1 MITFAD
7 TLASITDDQAPL
19 TIPVG
24 VTNEDTLKVL
34 DLAKAP
40 HILYAGAT
48 GSGKSVGLNAGIATL
63 MKRND
68 PTNLRFTMVDPKRVE
83 LADYRA
89 SAFVDAV
96 ITDMDEAAEALEE
109 VLKLMERRYREFETA
124 GVKNISSYNDR
135 FPNKPM
141 AYHVLVVDELADLMD
156 THSDTVFPILVRL
169 GQLARAAGIHMMLA
183 TQRPAADTTPKKLVS
198 NIPTRIGFMT
208 QSAVESR
215 IILGSKGAEDLK
227 GNGDLLAQ
235 LPGTKG
241 LVRAQG
247 PFISEDEIKEIV
259 AENERTIV
267 EVEAPEVP
275 EAAKPAVTSDA
286 PSQAMPA
293 APSAPAAP
301 ADTDTAEIVSQV
313 IAQVTAQLEASA
325 QAKVDAAEAERDEA
339 KRKRDELAD
348 EVMAM
353 QVKLKTTEAATAKR
367 VDEVRSETRK
377 SLEAVRTADEKRVN
391 DRLSDADDAVR
402 RATAKMRKAQ
412 GVAGRFVP
420 WTLIGGAIASLLVAG
435 LISVGASALAIA
447 APFVVGTI
455 VALSLTNVATTE
467 QERIDKETDNGEHL
481 RSGAAKS
488 GRGTAGRHASA
499 RRADSGGSR

>member
-1 MITFAD
+1 MITFSD

-141 AYHVLVVDELADLMD
+141 SYHVLVVDELADLMD

-267 EVEAPEVP
+267 SIPEPEMP
-275 EAAKPAVTSDA
+275 EAAKSTVTSA
-286 PSQAMPA
+286 KPA
-293 APSAPAAP
+293 TPAAP
-301 ADTDTAEIVSQV
+301 ADVDAAEIVSQV
-313 IAQVTAQLEASA
+313 IAQVTAQMEASA

-353 QVKLKTTEAATAKR
+353 QVKLKTTEAAMAKR
-367 VDEVRSETRK
+367 VDEVRAETRK
-377 SLEAVRTADEKRVN
+377 SLEAVRAADEKRVN
-391 DRLSDADDAVR
+391 DRLADADDAVR

-488 GRGTAGRHASA
+488 GRGTAGRHTSA

>member
-1 MITFAD
+1 MITFTD

-68 PTNLRFTMVDPKRVE
+68 PSNLRFTMIDPKRVE

-109 VLKLMERRYREFETA
+109 VLKLMERRYREFEHA
-124 GVKNISSYNDR
+124 GVKNISSYNESADQ
-135 FPNKPM
+135 PM

-259 AENERTIV
+259 AEHERTIV
-267 EVEAPEVP
+267 EVEAPEMP
-275 EAAKPAVTSDA
+275 EAAKSTVTSDA
-286 PSQAMPA
+286 PARAMPA
-293 APSAPAAP
+293 APAMP
-301 ADTDTAEIVSQV
+301 DTAEIVSQV
-313 IAQVTAQLEASA
+313 IAQVTAQMEASA

-353 QVKLKTTEAATAKR
+353 QVKLKTTEAAMAKR
-367 VDEVRSETRK
+367 VDEVRTETRK
-377 SLEAVRTADEKRVN
+377 SLEAVRAADEKRVN

-481 RSGAAKS
+481 RSGAAKP
-488 GRGTAGRHASA
+488 GRGTARGHTSA

>member
-1 MITFAD
+1 MITFSD

-247 PFISEDEIKEIV
+247 PFVSEDEIKEIV

-267 EVEAPEVP
+267 SIPEPEMP
-275 EAAKPAVTSDA
+275 EAEKSTVTSAKPAT
-286 PSQAMPA
+286 PA
-293 APSAPAAP
+293 APAAP
-301 ADTDTAEIVSQV
+301 AGTDTAEIVSQV

-348 EVMAM
+348 EVMSM
-353 QVKLKTTEAATAKR
+353 QVKLKTTEAAMAKR
-367 VDEVRSETRK
+367 VDEVRVETRK
-377 SLEAVRTADEKRVN
+377 SLEAVRAADEKRVN
-391 DRLSDADDAVR
+391 DRLADADDAVR

>member
-48 GSGKSVGLNAGIATL
+48 SSGKSVGLNAGIATL

-109 VLKLMERRYREFETA
+109 VLKLMERRYRELETA

-227 GNGDLLAQ
+227 GNGDLLAR

-259 AENERTIV
+259 AEHERTIV
-267 EVEAPEVP
+267 EIEAPEMP
-275 EAAKPAVTSDA
+275 EAAKPAT
-286 PSQAMPA
+286 PA
-293 APSAPAAP
+293 APAAP

-313 IAQVTAQLEASA
+313 IAQVTAQMEASA

-367 VDEVRSETRK
+367 VDEVRTEARK
-377 SLEAVRTADEKRVN
+377 SLEDLRAADEKRV
-391 DRLSDADDAVR
+391 DARLADADDAVR

-435 LISVGASALAIA
+435 LLSVGASALAIA

-481 RSGAAKS
+481 RP
-488 GRGTAGRHASA
+488 RTAGAGGGNARRHTTTG
-499 RRADSGGSR
+499 RADSGGSR

>member
-68 PTNLRFTMVDPKRVE
+68 PSNLRFTMIDPKRVE
-83 LADYRA
+83 LADYRR

-109 VLKLMERRYREFETA
+109 VLKLMERRYRELEDA
-124 GVKNISSYNDR
+124 GVKNISSYNESADQ
-135 FPNKPM
+135 PM

-259 AENERTIV
+259 AEHERTIV
-267 EVEAPEVP
+267 EIEAPEVP
-275 EAAKPAVTSDA
+275 EAAKPAA
-286 PSQAMPA
+286 PA
-293 APSAPAAP
+293 APAAP

-367 VDEVRSETRK
+367 VDEVRTEARK
-377 SLEAVRTADEKRVN
+377 SLEDLRAADEKRV
-391 DRLSDADDAVR
+391 DARLADADDAVR

-435 LISVGASALAIA
+435 LLSVGASALAIA
-447 APFVVGTI
+447 APFVAGTI

-481 RSGAAKS
+481 RP
-488 GRGTAGRHASA
+488 RTAGAGGGNA
-499 RRADSGGSR
+499 RRHTTTGRTATRRA

>member
-68 PTNLRFTMVDPKRVE
+68 PSNLRFTMIDPKRVE
-83 LADYRA
+83 LADYRR

-109 VLKLMERRYREFETA
+109 VLKLMERRYRELEDA
-124 GVKNISSYNDR
+124 GVKNISSYNESADQ
-135 FPNKPM
+135 PM

-169 GQLARAAGIHMMLA
+169 GQLARAAGVHMMLA

-259 AENERTIV
+259 AEHERTIV
-267 EVEAPEVP
+267 EIEAPEVP
-275 EAAKPAVTSDA
+275 EAAKPAA
-286 PSQAMPA
+286 PAAKPA
-293 APSAPAAP
+293 APAAPAAP

-313 IAQVTAQLEASA
+313 IAQVTAQMEASA

-348 EVMAM
+348 ELMAM
-353 QVKLKTTEAATAKR
+353 QVQLKTAEAATAKR
-367 VDEVRSETRK
+367 VDEVRTEARK
-377 SLEAVRTADEKRVN
+377 SLEDLRAADEKRV
-391 DRLSDADDAVR
+391 DARLADADDAVR

-435 LISVGASALAIA
+435 LLSVGASALAIA
-447 APFVVGTI
+447 APFVAGTI

-481 RSGAAKS
+481 RP
-488 GRGTAGRHASA
+488 RTAGAGGGNA
-499 RRADSGGSR
+499 RRHTTTGRTATRRA

>member
-1 MITFAD
+1 MITFSD

-267 EVEAPEVP
+267 SIPEPEMP
-275 EAAKPAVTSDA
+275 EAAKSTVTSDA
-286 PSQAMPA
+286 PPQAMPA
-293 APSAPAAP
+293 APAG
-301 ADTDTAEIVSQV
+301 TDTAEIVSQV
-313 IAQVTAQLEASA
+313 IAQVTAQMEASA

-353 QVKLKTTEAATAKR
+353 QVKLKTTEAAMAKR
-367 VDEVRSETRK
+367 VDEVRTETRK
-377 SLEAVRTADEKRVN
+377 SLEAARAADEKRVN

-435 LISVGASALAIA
+435 LLSVGASALAIA

-481 RSGAAKS
+481 RPGAAKS

-499 RRADSGGSR
+499 RRTDSGGSR

>member
-68 PTNLRFTMVDPKRVE
+68 PSNLRFTMIDPKRVE
-83 LADYRA
+83 LADYRR

-109 VLKLMERRYREFETA
+109 VLKLMERRYRELEDA
-124 GVKNISSYNDR
+124 GVKNISSYNESADQ
-135 FPNKPM
+135 PM

-259 AENERTIV
+259 AEHERTIV
-267 EVEAPEVP
+267 EIPAPETPEP
-275 EAAKPAVTSDA
+275 EAEQTVITDPTPTQA
-286 PSQAMPA
+286 PV
-293 APSAPAAP
+293 SAPAAP
-301 ADTDTAEIVSQV
+301 AVDTAAIVAEV
-313 IAQVTAQLEASA
+313 IAQVTAQMEASA

-348 EVMAM
+348 ELMAM
-353 QVKLKTTEAATAKR
+353 QVQLKTAEAATAKK
-367 VDEVRSETRK
+367 VDEARTEARK
-377 SLEAVRTADEKRVN
+377 SVDVMREA
-391 DRLSDADDAVR
+391 DRAKIAEHEARVR

-435 LISVGASALAIA
+435 LLSVGASALAIA
-447 APFVVGTI
+447 APFVAGTI

-481 RSGAAKS
+481 RP
-488 GRGTAGRHASA
+488 RTAGAGGGNA
-499 RRADSGGSR
+499 RRHTTTGRTATRRA

>member
-68 PTNLRFTMVDPKRVE
+68 PSNLRFTMIDPKRVE
-83 LADYRA
+83 LADYRR

-109 VLKLMERRYREFETA
+109 VLKLMERRYRELEDA
-124 GVKNISSYNDR
+124 GVKNISSYNESADQ
-135 FPNKPM
+135 PM

-259 AENERTIV
+259 AEHERTIV
-267 EVEAPEVP
+267 EIEAPEVP
-275 EAAKPAVTSDA
+275 EAAKPAA
-286 PSQAMPA
+286 PAAKPA

-367 VDEVRSETRK
+367 VDEVRTEARK
-377 SLEAVRTADEKRVN
+377 SLEDLRAADEKRV
-391 DRLSDADDAVR
+391 DARLADADDAVR

-435 LISVGASALAIA
+435 LLSVGASALAIA
-447 APFVVGTI
+447 APFVAGTI

-481 RSGAAKS
+481 RP
-488 GRGTAGRHASA
+488 RTAGAGGGNA
-499 RRADSGGSR
+499 RRHTTTGRTATRRA

>member
-1 MITFAD
+1 MITFSD

-68 PTNLRFTMVDPKRVE
+68 PSNLRFTMVDPKRVE

-259 AENERTIV
+259 AEHERTIV
-267 EVEAPEVP
+267 EVEAPEMP
-275 EAAKPAVTSDA
+275 EAAKSTVTSDA

-293 APSAPAAP
+293 VP
-301 ADTDTAEIVSQV
+301 ADVDTAEIVSQV
-313 IAQVTAQLEASA
+313 IAQVTAQMEASA

-353 QVKLKTTEAATAKR
+353 QVKLKTTEAAMSKR
-367 VDEVRSETRK
+367 VDEVRTETRK
-377 SLEAVRTADEKRVN
+377 SLEAARAADEKRVN

>member
-1 MITFAD
+1 MITFTD

-124 GVKNISSYNDR
+124 GVKSISSYNDR

-267 EVEAPEVP
+267 SIPEPEMP
-275 EAAKPAVTSDA
+275 EAAKSTVTSDA
-286 PSQAMPA
+286 PPQAMPA
-293 APSAPAAP
+293 APAG
-301 ADTDTAEIVSQV
+301 TDTAEIVSQV

-325 QAKVDAAEAERDEA
+325 QTKVDAAEAERDEA

-348 EVMAM
+348 EVMSM
-353 QVKLKTTEAATAKR
+353 QVKLKTTEAAMAKR
-367 VDEVRSETRK
+367 VDEVRVETRK
-377 SLEAVRTADEKRVN
+377 SLEAVRAADEKRVN
-391 DRLSDADDAVR
+391 DRLADADDAVR

>member
-1 MITFAD
+1 MITFSD

-156 THSDTVFPILVRL
+156 THADTVFPILVRL

-267 EVEAPEVP
+267 SIPEPEMP
-275 EAAKPAVTSDA
+275 EAAKSTVISDA
-286 PSQAMPA
+286 PAQAMPA
-293 APSAPAAP
+293 AP
-301 ADTDTAEIVSQV
+301 ADVDTAEIVSQV

-377 SLEAVRTADEKRVN
+377 SLEALRAVDEKRMD
-391 DRLSDADDAVR
+391 DRLADADNAVR

-435 LISVGASALAIA
+435 LISVSASALAIA
-447 APFVVGTI
+447 APFAVGII

-488 GRGTAGRHASA
+488 GRGNAGRHASA
-499 RRADSGGSR
+499 RRADSGGNR

>member
-1 MITFAD
+1 MITFSD

-267 EVEAPEVP
+267 SIPEPEMP
-275 EAAKPAVTSDA
+275 EAAKSTVTSA
-286 PSQAMPA
+286 KPA
-293 APSAPAAP
+293 TPATP
-301 ADTDTAEIVSQV
+301 ATPAGTDTAEIVSQV
-313 IAQVTAQLEASA
+313 IAQVTAQMEASA

-353 QVKLKTTEAATAKR
+353 QVKLKTTEAAMAKR
-367 VDEVRSETRK
+367 VDEVRTETRK
-377 SLEAVRTADEKRVN
+377 SLEAVRAADEKRVN

>member
-68 PTNLRFTMVDPKRVE
+68 PSNLRFTMIDPKRVE
-83 LADYRA
+83 LADYRR

-109 VLKLMERRYREFETA
+109 VLKLMERRYRELEDA
-124 GVKNISSYNDR
+124 GVKNISSYNESADQ
-135 FPNKPM
+135 PM

-267 EVEAPEVP
+267 SIPEPEMP
-275 EAAKPAVTSDA
+275 EAAKSTVTSDA

-293 APSAPAAP
+293 VP
-301 ADTDTAEIVSQV
+301 ADVDTAEIVSQV

-353 QVKLKTTEAATAKR
+353 QVKLKTTEAAMSKR
-367 VDEVRSETRK
+367 VDEVRTEARK
-377 SLEAVRTADEKRVN
+377 SLEAARAADEKRVN

-488 GRGTAGRHASA
+488 GRGNAGHHTSA

>member
-1 MITFAD
+1 MITFSD

-34 DLAKAP
+34 DLARAP

-124 GVKNISSYNDR
+124 GVKNISSHNDR

-267 EVEAPEVP
+267 SIPEPEMP
-275 EAAKPAVTSDA
+275 EAAKSTVTSAKPATPAV
-286 PSQAMPA
+286 
-293 APSAPAAP
+293 P
-301 ADTDTAEIVSQV
+301 ADVDTAEVVSQV

-353 QVKLKTTEAATAKR
+353 QVKLKTTEAAMAKR
-367 VDEVRSETRK
+367 VDEVRVETRK
-377 SLEAVRTADEKRVN
+377 SLEAVRAADEKRVN

-488 GRGTAGRHASA
+488 GRGNAGHHTSA

>member
-1 MITFAD
+1 MITFTD

-259 AENERTIV
+259 AEHERTIV
-267 EVEAPEVP
+267 EIEAPEMP
-275 EAAKPAVTSDA
+275 EAAKSTVTSA
-286 PSQAMPA
+286 KPA
-293 APSAPAAP
+293 TPAAP
-301 ADTDTAEIVSQV
+301 AGTDTAEIVSQV
-313 IAQVTAQLEASA
+313 IAQVTAQMEASA

-353 QVKLKTTEAATAKR
+353 QVKLKTTEAAMAKR
-367 VDEVRSETRK
+367 VDEVRTEARK
-377 SLEAVRTADEKRVN
+377 SLEAARAADEKRVN

-435 LISVGASALAIA
+435 LLSVGASALAIA

-488 GRGTAGRHASA
+488 GRGNAGRHASA
-499 RRADSGGSR
+499 RRTDSGGSR

>member
-96 ITDMDEAAEALEE
+96 ITDMNEAAEALEE

-267 EVEAPEVP
+267 SIPEPEMP
-275 EAAKPAVTSDA
+275 EAAKSTVTSDA

-293 APSAPAAP
+293 VP
-301 ADTDTAEIVSQV
+301 ADVDTAEIVSQV

-353 QVKLKTTEAATAKR
+353 QVKLKTTEAAMAKR
-367 VDEVRSETRK
+367 VDEVRTETRK
-377 SLEAVRTADEKRVN
+377 SLEAVRAADEKRVN
-391 DRLSDADDAVR
+391 DRLADADDAVR

-435 LISVGASALAIA
+435 LLSVGASALAIA
-447 APFVVGTI
+447 APFVVGTV

-481 RSGAAKS
+481 RPGAAKS
-488 GRGTAGRHASA
+488 GRGNAGRHASA
-499 RRADSGGSR
+499 RRTDSGGSR

>member
-1 MITFAD
+1 MITFTD

-68 PTNLRFTMVDPKRVE
+68 PSSLRFTMVDPKRVE

-267 EVEAPEVP
+267 SIPEPEMP
-275 EAAKPAVTSDA
+275 EAAKSTVTSDA
-286 PSQAMPA
+286 PPQAMPA
-293 APSAPAAP
+293 G
-301 ADTDTAEIVSQV
+301 TDTAEIVSQV
-313 IAQVTAQLEASA
+313 IAQVTAQMEASA

-353 QVKLKTTEAATAKR
+353 QVKLKTTEAAMAKR
-367 VDEVRSETRK
+367 VDEVRTETRK
-377 SLEAVRTADEKRVN
+377 SLEAVRAADEKRVN

-447 APFVVGTI
+447 APFVVGTV

-481 RSGAAKS
+481 RPGAAKS
-488 GRGTAGRHASA
+488 GRGTAGHHTSA

>member
-48 GSGKSVGLNAGIATL
+48 GSGKSVGLNSGIATL

-267 EVEAPEVP
+267 SIPEPEMP
-275 EAAKPAVTSDA
+275 EAAKSTVTSDA

-293 APSAPAAP
+293 AP
-301 ADTDTAEIVSQV
+301 ADVDTAEIVSQV

-377 SLEAVRTADEKRVN
+377 SLEALRAVDEKRMD
-391 DRLSDADDAVR
+391 DRLANADAAVR
-402 RATAKMRKAQ
+402 RATTKMRKAQ

-420 WTLIGGAIASLLVAG
+420 WTLIGGAVASLLVAG

-447 APFVVGTI
+447 APFAVGII

>member
-1 MITFAD
+1 MITFSD

-34 DLAKAP
+34 DLARAP

-68 PTNLRFTMVDPKRVE
+68 PTDLRFTMVDPKRVE

-267 EVEAPEVP
+267 SIPEPEMP
-275 EAAKPAVTSDA
+275 EAAKSTVTSA
-286 PSQAMPA
+286 KPA
-293 APSAPAAP
+293 TPAAPAAP
-301 ADTDTAEIVSQV
+301 AGTDTAEIVSQV
-313 IAQVTAQLEASA
+313 IAQVTAQMEASA

-353 QVKLKTTEAATAKR
+353 QVKLKTTEAAMAKR
-367 VDEVRSETRK
+367 VDEVRVETRK
-377 SLEAVRTADEKRVN
+377 SLEAVRAADEKRVN

-488 GRGTAGRHASA
+488 GRGNAGHHTSA

>member
-1 MITFAD
+1 MITFSD

-109 VLKLMERRYREFETA
+109 VLKLMERRYRELETA

-259 AENERTIV
+259 AEHERTIV
-267 EVEAPEVP
+267 EIEAPEMP
-275 EAAKPAVTSDA
+275 EAAKPAT
-286 PSQAMPA
+286 PA
-293 APSAPAAP
+293 APAAP

-313 IAQVTAQLEASA
+313 IAQVTAQMEASA

-353 QVKLKTTEAATAKR
+353 QVKLKTTEAAMAKR
-367 VDEVRSETRK
+367 VDEVRTETRK
-377 SLEAVRTADEKRVN
+377 SLEVARATDEARV
-391 DRLSDADDAVR
+391 DARLADADNAVR

-488 GRGTAGRHASA
+488 GRGTARGHTSA

>member
-1 MITFAD
+1 MITFTD
-7 TLASITDDQAPL
+7 PLASITGDQAPL

-259 AENERTIV
+259 AEHERTIV
-267 EVEAPEVP
+267 EIEAPEMP
-275 EAAKPAVTSDA
+275 EAAKPAT
-286 PSQAMPA
+286 PA
-293 APSAPAAP
+293 APAAP
-301 ADTDTAEIVSQV
+301 AAPAGTDTAEIVSQV
-313 IAQVTAQLEASA
+313 IAQVTAQMEASA

-353 QVKLKTTEAATAKR
+353 QVKLKTTEAAMAKR
-367 VDEVRSETRK
+367 VDEVRTETRK
-377 SLEAVRTADEKRVN
+377 SLEVARATDEARV
-391 DRLSDADDAVR
+391 DARLADADNAVR

-488 GRGTAGRHASA
+488 GRGTARGHTSA

>member
-68 PTNLRFTMVDPKRVE
+68 PSNLRFTMIDPKRVE
-83 LADYRA
+83 LADYRR

-109 VLKLMERRYREFETA
+109 VLKLMERRYRELEDA
-124 GVKNISSYNDR
+124 GVKNISSYNESADQ
-135 FPNKPM
+135 PM

-259 AENERTIV
+259 AEHERTIV
-267 EVEAPEVP
+267 EIEAPEMP
-275 EAAKPAVTSDA
+275 EAAKPATPAA
-286 PSQAMPA
+286 PAARAMPA
-293 APSAPAAP
+293 APAMP
-301 ADTDTAEIVSQV
+301 DTAEIVSQV
-313 IAQVTAQLEASA
+313 IAQVTAQMEASA

-353 QVKLKTTEAATAKR
+353 QVKLKTTEAAMAKR
-367 VDEVRSETRK
+367 VDEVRTEARK
-377 SLEAVRTADEKRVN
+377 SLEVARATDEARV
-391 DRLSDADDAVR
+391 DARLADADTAVR

-481 RSGAAKS
+481 RP
-488 GRGTAGRHASA
+488 RTAGAGGGNA
-499 RRADSGGSR
+499 RRHTTTGRTATRRA

>member
-1 MITFAD
+1 MITFTD
-7 TLASITDDQAPL
+7 TLASITGDQAPL

-124 GVKNISSYNDR
+124 GVKNISSYNESADQ
-135 FPNKPM
+135 PM

-259 AENERTIV
+259 AEHERTIV
-267 EVEAPEVP
+267 EIEAPEMP
-275 EAAKPAVTSDA
+275 EAAKPATPAA
-286 PSQAMPA
+286 PAARAMPA
-293 APSAPAAP
+293 APAMP
-301 ADTDTAEIVSQV
+301 DTAEIVSQV
-313 IAQVTAQLEASA
+313 IAQVTAQMEASA

-353 QVKLKTTEAATAKR
+353 QVKLKTTEAAMAKR
-367 VDEVRSETRK
+367 VDEVRTETRK
-377 SLEAVRTADEKRVN
+377 SLEVARATDEARV
-391 DRLSDADDAVR
+391 DARLADADTAVR

-488 GRGTAGRHASA
+488 GRGTARGHTSA

>member
-1 MITFAD
+1 MITFSD

-83 LADYRA
+83 LADYRR

-124 GVKNISSYNDR
+124 GVKNISSYNESADQ
-135 FPNKPM
+135 PM

-259 AENERTIV
+259 AEHERTIV
-267 EVEAPEVP
+267 EIEAPEMP
-275 EAAKPAVTSDA
+275 EAAKPATPAA
-286 PSQAMPA
+286 PAARAMPA
-293 APSAPAAP
+293 APAMP
-301 ADTDTAEIVSQV
+301 DTAEIVSQV
-313 IAQVTAQLEASA
+313 IAQVTAQMEASA

-353 QVKLKTTEAATAKR
+353 QVKLKTTEAAMAKR
-367 VDEVRSETRK
+367 VDEVRTETRK
-377 SLEAVRTADEKRVN
+377 SLEVARATDEARV
-391 DRLSDADDAVR
+391 DARLADADTAVR

-488 GRGTAGRHASA
+488 GRGTARGHTSA

>member
-1 MITFAD
+1 MITFTD

-267 EVEAPEVP
+267 SIPEPEMP
-275 EAAKPAVTSDA
+275 EAAKSTVTSDA
-286 PSQAMPA
+286 PPQAMPA
-293 APSAPAAP
+293 APAG
-301 ADTDTAEIVSQV
+301 TDTAEIVSQV
-313 IAQVTAQLEASA
+313 IAQVTAQMEASA

-353 QVKLKTTEAATAKR
+353 QVKLKTTEAAMAKR
-367 VDEVRSETRK
+367 VDEVRTETRK
-377 SLEAVRTADEKRVN
+377 SLEAARAADEKRVN

-435 LISVGASALAIA
+435 LLSVGASALAIA

>member
-68 PTNLRFTMVDPKRVE
+68 PSNLRFTMIDPKRVE
-83 LADYRA
+83 LADYRR

-109 VLKLMERRYREFETA
+109 VLKLMERRYRELEDA
-124 GVKNISSYNDR
+124 GVKNISSYNESADQ
-135 FPNKPM
+135 PM

-259 AENERTIV
+259 AEHERTIV
-267 EVEAPEVP
+267 EIEAPEVP
-275 EAAKPAVTSDA
+275 EAAKPAA
-286 PSQAMPA
+286 PAAPA

-367 VDEVRSETRK
+367 VDEVRTEARK
-377 SLEAVRTADEKRVN
+377 SLEDLRAADEKRV
-391 DRLSDADDAVR
+391 DARLADADDAVR

-435 LISVGASALAIA
+435 LLSVGASALAIA
-447 APFVVGTI
+447 APFVAGTI

-481 RSGAAKS
+481 RP
-488 GRGTAGRHASA
+488 RTAGAGGGNA
-499 RRADSGGSR
+499 RRHTTTGRTATRRA

>member
-24 VTNEDTLKVL
+24 VTNEDILKVL

-259 AENERTIV
+259 AEHERTIV
-267 EVEAPEVP
+267 EIEAPEMP
-275 EAAKPAVTSDA
+275 EAAKPAT
-286 PSQAMPA
+286 PA
-293 APSAPAAP
+293 APAAP

-313 IAQVTAQLEASA
+313 IAQVTAQMEASA

-353 QVKLKTTEAATAKR
+353 QVKLKTTEAAMAKR
-367 VDEVRSETRK
+367 VDEVRTETRK
-377 SLEAVRTADEKRVN
+377 SLEAARAADEKRVN
-391 DRLSDADDAVR
+391 DRLSDADNAVR

-435 LISVGASALAIA
+435 LLSVGASALAIA
-447 APFVVGTI
+447 APFAVGTI

-488 GRGTAGRHASA
+488 GRGTARGHTSA

>member
-1 MITFAD
+1 MITFSD

-259 AENERTIV
+259 AEHERTIV
-267 EVEAPEVP
+267 EIEAPEMP
-275 EAAKPAVTSDA
+275 EAAKPAT
-286 PSQAMPA
+286 PA
-293 APSAPAAP
+293 APAAP

-313 IAQVTAQLEASA
+313 IAQVTAQMEASA

-353 QVKLKTTEAATAKR
+353 QVKLKTTEAAMAKR
-367 VDEVRSETRK
+367 VDEVRTETRK
-377 SLEAVRTADEKRVN
+377 SLEAARAADEARV
-391 DRLSDADDAVR
+391 DARLADADNAVR
-402 RATAKMRKAQ
+402 RATTKMRKAQ

-488 GRGTAGRHASA
+488 GRGTARGHTSA
-499 RRADSGGSR
+499 RRADSGRGR

>member
-1 MITFAD
+1 MITFSD

-267 EVEAPEVP
+267 SIPEP
-275 EAAKPAVTSDA
+275 EMTEAAKSTVTSA
-286 PSQAMPA
+286 KPAMPA
-293 APSAPAAP
+293 VP
-301 ADTDTAEIVSQV
+301 ADVDTAEIVSQV
-313 IAQVTAQLEASA
+313 IAQVTAQMEASA

-353 QVKLKTTEAATAKR
+353 QVKLKTTEAAMAKR
-367 VDEVRSETRK
+367 VDEVRTEARK
-377 SLEAVRTADEKRVN
+377 SLEAARAADEKRVN

>member
-68 PTNLRFTMVDPKRVE
+68 PSNLRFTMIDPKRVE
-83 LADYRA
+83 LADYRR

-109 VLKLMERRYREFETA
+109 VLKLMERRYRELEDA
-124 GVKNISSYNDR
+124 GVKNISSYNESADQ
-135 FPNKPM
+135 PM

-259 AENERTIV
+259 AEHERTIV

-275 EAAKPAVTSDA
+275 EAVKPAAPAAKPAA
-286 PSQAMPA
+286 PA
-293 APSAPAAP
+293 APAAP

-367 VDEVRSETRK
+367 VDEVRTEARK
-377 SLEAVRTADEKRVN
+377 SLEDLRAADEKRV
-391 DRLSDADDAVR
+391 DARLADADDAVR

-435 LISVGASALAIA
+435 LLSVGASALAIA
-447 APFVVGTI
+447 APFVAGTI

-481 RSGAAKS
+481 RP
-488 GRGTAGRHASA
+488 RTAGAGGGNA
-499 RRADSGGSR
+499 RRHTTTGRTATRRA

>member
-1 MITFAD
+1 MITFSD

-109 VLKLMERRYREFETA
+109 VLKLMECRYREFEHA

-267 EVEAPEVP
+267 SIPEPEMP
-275 EAAKPAVTSDA
+275 EAAKSTVTSA
-286 PSQAMPA
+286 KPAMPA
-293 APSAPAAP
+293 VP
-301 ADTDTAEIVSQV
+301 ADVDTAEIVSQV
-313 IAQVTAQLEASA
+313 IAQVTAQMEASA

-377 SLEAVRTADEKRVN
+377 SLEAVRAADEKRVN

-488 GRGTAGRHASA
+488 GRGTAGRHTSA

>member
-1 MITFAD
+1 MITFTD
-7 TLASITDDQAPL
+7 TLASITGDQAPL

-83 LADYRA
+83 LADYRR

-124 GVKNISSYNDR
+124 GVKNISSYNESADQ
-135 FPNKPM
+135 PM

-156 THSDTVFPILVRL
+156 THADTVFPILVRL

-259 AENERTIV
+259 AEHERTIV
-267 EVEAPEVP
+267 EIEAPEMP
-275 EAAKPAVTSDA
+275 EAAKPAT
-286 PSQAMPA
+286 PA
-293 APSAPAAP
+293 APAAP

-313 IAQVTAQLEASA
+313 IAQVTAQMEASA

-353 QVKLKTTEAATAKR
+353 QVKLKTTEAAMAKR
-367 VDEVRSETRK
+367 VDEVRVETRK
-377 SLEAVRTADEKRVN
+377 SLEAARATDEARV
-391 DRLSDADDAVR
+391 DARLADADNAVR

-481 RSGAAKS
+481 RSGASKP
-488 GRGTAGRHASA
+488 GRGTTRGHASA

>member
-1 MITFAD
+1 MITFTD

-267 EVEAPEVP
+267 SIPEPEMP
-275 EAAKPAVTSDA
+275 EAAKSTVTSDA
-286 PSQAMPA
+286 PPQAMPA
-293 APSAPAAP
+293 APAG
-301 ADTDTAEIVSQV
+301 TDTAEIVSQV

-325 QAKVDAAEAERDEA
+325 QTKVDAAEAERDEA

-348 EVMAM
+348 EVMSM
-353 QVKLKTTEAATAKR
+353 QVKLKTTEAAMAKR
-367 VDEVRSETRK
+367 VDEVRVETRK
-377 SLEAVRTADEKRVN
+377 SLEAVRAADEKRVN
-391 DRLSDADDAVR
+391 DRLADADDAVR

-488 GRGTAGRHASA
+488 GRGNAGHHTSA

>member
-1 MITFAD
+1 MITFTD

-68 PTNLRFTMVDPKRVE
+68 PSNLRFTMIDPKRVE

-109 VLKLMERRYREFETA
+109 VLKLMERRYREFEHA

-156 THSDTVFPILVRL
+156 THADTVFPILVRL

-267 EVEAPEVP
+267 SIPEPEMP
-275 EAAKPAVTSDA
+275 EAAKSTVMSDA

-293 APSAPAAP
+293 VP
-301 ADTDTAEIVSQV
+301 ADVDTAEIVSQV
-313 IAQVTAQLEASA
+313 IAQVTAQMEASA

-353 QVKLKTTEAATAKR
+353 QVKLKTTEAAMAKR
-367 VDEVRSETRK
+367 VDEVRTETRK
-377 SLEAVRTADEKRVN
+377 SLEAVRAADEKRVN

>member
-1 MITFAD
+1 MITFSD

-68 PTNLRFTMVDPKRVE
+68 PSNLRFTMVDPKRVE

-109 VLKLMERRYREFETA
+109 VLKLMERRYREFEHA

-267 EVEAPEVP
+267 SIPEPEMP
-275 EAAKPAVTSDA
+275 EAAKSTVTSDA
-286 PSQAMPA
+286 PSQEMPA
-293 APSAPAAP
+293 VP
-301 ADTDTAEIVSQV
+301 ADVDTAEIVSQV

-353 QVKLKTTEAATAKR
+353 QVKLKTTEAAMAKR
-367 VDEVRSETRK
+367 VDEVRTETRK
-377 SLEAVRTADEKRVN
+377 SLEAVRAADEKRVN

-481 RSGAAKS
+481 RPGASKS
-488 GRGTAGRHASA
+488 GRGTARGHTSA

>member
-1 MITFAD
+1 MITFSD

-267 EVEAPEVP
+267 SIPEPEMP
-275 EAAKPAVTSDA
+275 EAAKSTVTSDA
-286 PSQAMPA
+286 PPQAMPA
-293 APSAPAAP
+293 VP
-301 ADTDTAEIVSQV
+301 ADVDTAEIVSQV

-353 QVKLKTTEAATAKR
+353 QVKLKTTEAAMSKR
-367 VDEVRSETRK
+367 VDEVRTETRK
-377 SLEAVRTADEKRVN
+377 SLEAARATDEARV
-391 DRLSDADDAVR
+391 DARLADADDAVR
-402 RATAKMRKAQ
+402 RAAAKMRKAQ

-481 RSGAAKS
+481 RPGAAKS

-499 RRADSGGSR
+499 RRTDSGGSR

>member
-1 MITFAD
+1 MITFSD

-124 GVKNISSYNDR
+124 GVKNISSYNESADQ
-135 FPNKPM
+135 PM

-267 EVEAPEVP
+267 SIPEPEMP
-275 EAAKPAVTSDA
+275 EAAKPTVTSDA
-286 PSQAMPA
+286 PAQAMPA
-293 APSAPAAP
+293 AP
-301 ADTDTAEIVSQV
+301 ADVDTAEIVSQV

-353 QVKLKTTEAATAKR
+353 QVKLKTTEAAMAKR
-367 VDEVRSETRK
+367 VDEVRTETRK
-377 SLEAVRTADEKRVN
+377 SLEAARAADEARV
-391 DRLSDADDAVR
+391 DARLADADNAVR
-402 RATAKMRKAQ
+402 RATTKMRKAQ

-435 LISVGASALAIA
+435 LISVSASALAIA
-447 APFVVGTI
+447 APFAVGII

>member
-1 MITFAD
+1 MITFTD

-267 EVEAPEVP
+267 SIPEPEMP
-275 EAAKPAVTSDA
+275 EAAKSTVTSDA
-286 PSQAMPA
+286 PPQAMPA
-293 APSAPAAP
+293 APAG
-301 ADTDTAEIVSQV
+301 TDTAEIVSQV
-313 IAQVTAQLEASA
+313 IAQVTAQMEASA

-348 EVMAM
+348 EVMSM
-353 QVKLKTTEAATAKR
+353 QVKLKTTEAAMAKR

-377 SLEAVRTADEKRVN
+377 SLEAVRAADEKRVN
-391 DRLSDADDAVR
+391 DRLADADDAVR

-435 LISVGASALAIA
+435 LIPVGASALAIA

-488 GRGTAGRHASA
+488 GRGNAGHHTSA